1 MAITGIEI
9 YHLLARR
16 KLTWSLRDCSTYLLG
31 KNPSYL
37 AQCGDRPLALS
48 ALTHLFRYLM
58 HEHRYILAAKVGRA
72 ILWGTPPAEAE
83 EL

>member
-1 MAITGIEI
+1 MTMTGIQA
-9 YHLLARR
+9 YQLLARI
-16 KLTWSLRDCSTYLLG
+16 KLTSSLRDCSTYLLG

-37 AQCGDRPLALS
+37 AQCGDRPLSQS

-72 ILWGTPPAEAE
+72 ILWGANPTEAE
-83 EL
+83 ES